1 MRIKRENLASIV
13 SSIIAGGSLT
23 AAPAVFAQDVEEPDP
38 FFEEDELIDEVVT
51 TGRLKSGAA
60 ALTDERMQV
69 PFSADYLSF
78 ETMARAGDSD
88 IAAALRRVPGLTVI
102 DGKFVYVRGLGERY
116 SSVTV
121 NGASVPS
128 PDLTRSVIPLD
139 LFPTSIVESVK
150 IQKSPSPDQPAN
162 FGGGAIDIRTTSIPD
177 ELIADLSV
185 SLGYNDI
192 SDDDGLDYR
201 SSGSPLP
208 SAIADAIPVYRGDIS
223 IGNIFNTL
231 NFGGNGDIAE
241 AQTIHQGLIDSLDTN
256 VDIRSKSLSPDVGY
270 KLALGNSW
278 YFGEGEEWQLGVL
291 VNGTYDEQ
299 VRNQSQRREGIGA
312 PDLNFVDIERTVY
325 EERTVAAANIGLS
338 WLTDHSVEASYYNL
352 QNDEDQISISRGFD
366 QNNSFEDGDQKTQF
380 DTRLEE
386 RELELVQLSGEHTFF
401 DTPWVGKALERV
413 SAQDLEFEWFWSDSE
428 ATTDIPNQTSFQGS
442 ADIDTGTG
450 AVSNEQ
456 LLATTSMGKFS
467 FLELD
472 DNQTSW
478 GGTFTLPIDI
488 GNAFVEFS
496 TGWWGSKKSRSYFG
510 YNVNLNSV
518 GVLSGLLTGGAGN
531 GSDSLTPVGDVLTA
545 GNVTVANGFDLSL
558 GAETGNESYLAAQ
571 KVDAAFFMGDI
582 TVSDTWRFT
591 LGGRFEDYQQTVLPV
606 DLLDFTGNSIVALND
621 ALADPDQRLAIRED
635 DTYLSLGV
643 TYMGSGLFGADDY
656 QFRFGFGETVV
667 RPDLREI
674 SDVKYTDPELNIRV
688 GGNPL
693 LETSP
698 IDNFELRGEFYYA
711 DGDNFTVSFFYK
723 DIDSPIER
731 IRTAGSDDNIE
742 LTFVNAESGETFG
755 VEVEGL
761 FTLPRGFFVAGN
773 LTLSDSELTI
783 DTGAITG
790 GPTNQKRRLTG
801 HSEWVVNTTFGYDSD
816 SGRHSAFL
824 NYNAYG
830 ERIFYGGVAGNEDAF
845 EQPFHSLGIVYKYF
859 PTDRLEFDF
868 KVDNIL
874 DEDLEFTQ
882 VNNDGTEAVLI
893 QQDIGLTL
901 GVSAKFAF

>member
-1 MRIKRENLASIV
+1 MRSNKNYLASMI
-13 SSIIAGGSLT
+13 SLILAGASLSAAT
-23 AAPAVFAQDVEEPDP
+23 AALAQDQDETDP
-38 FFEEDELIDEVVT
+38 LYEDDGLIDEVIT

-60 ALTDERMQV
+60 ALTDERMEV

-78 ETMARAGDSD
+78 ETMTRAGDSD

-150 IQKSPSPDQPAN
+150 IQKSPSPDQPAS
-162 FGGGAIDIRTTSIPD
+162 FGGGSIDIRTTSIPD
-177 ELIADLSV
+177 ELIADISV

-192 SDDDGLDYR
+192 SDDKGLDYG
-201 SSGSPLP
+201 SSGSQLP
-208 SAIADAIPVYRGDIS
+208 SAIQAAIPEFRGDIS

-231 NFGGNGDIAE
+231 NFSGGATLE
-241 AQTIHQGLIDSLDTN
+241 QAQSIHQGLIDSLDTMVN
-256 VDIRSKSLSPDVGY
+256 IRNKSLSPDVGA
-270 KLALGNSW
+270 KVALGNSW
-278 YFGEGEEWQLGVL
+278 YFGSGDEWQLGVL

-325 EERTVAAANIGLS
+325 EERAVAAANVGLR
-338 WLTDHSVEASYYNL
+338 WLSDHSVEASYYNL
-352 QNDEDQISISRGFD
+352 QNDENQVSISRGFD
-366 QNNSFEDGDQKTQF
+366 QNNSLEDGDQKTQF

-386 RELELVQLSGEHTFF
+386 RELELVQISGEHMFL
-401 DTPWVGKALERV
+401 DTPYVGEFLERV
-413 SAQDLEFEWFWSDSE
+413 KMQDLVFEWFWSDSE
-428 ATTDIPNQTSFQGS
+428 ATTGIPNQTSFQGS
-442 ADIDTGTG
+442 ADIETGTG

-478 GGTFTLPIDI
+478 GGSVTLPWNS
-488 GNAFVEFS
+488 GSTFWEFS
-496 TGWWGSKKSRSYFG
+496 AGWWGSKKSRSYYG

-518 GVLSGLLTGGAGN
+518 GVQSEFLTGGVGEVLLPGN
-531 GSDSLTPVGDVLTA
+531 LVVD
-545 GNVTVANGFDLSL
+545 NGFNLSL

-571 KVDAAFFMGDI
+571 KVDAGFGMVDVTFNDKWRV
-582 TVSDTWRFT
+582 TV
-591 LGGRFEDYQQTVLPV
+591 GGRFEDYQQAVLPV
-606 DLLDFTGNSIVALND
+606 DLLDFSGNSIIALNEQ
-621 ALADPDQRLAIRED
+621 LQDPDQRLAVRED
-635 DTYLSLGV
+635 DTYASLGL
-643 TYMGSGLFGADDY
+643 TYMGSGLFGSDDY

-667 RPDLREI
+667 RPDIREI

-698 IDNFELRGEFYYA
+698 IDNYELRGEFYYA
-711 DGDNFTVSFFYK
+711 NGDNFTVSAFYK
-723 DIDSPIER
+723 EIDSPIER

-742 LTFVNAESGETFG
+742 LTFVNAESGEVYGLEF
-755 VEVEGL
+755 EGL

-773 LTLSDSELTI
+773 LTVSDSELTI

-801 HSEWVVNTTFGYDSD
+801 HSEWVVNTTLGYDSD

-824 NYNAYG
+824 NYNAFG
-830 ERIFYGGVAGNEDAF
+830 ERIFYGGVAGNDDSF
-845 EQPFHSLGIVYKYF
+845 EQPFHSLGVVYKFF
-859 PTDRLEFDF
+859 PTDRFELNF
-868 KVDNIL
+868 KLDNIL

-893 QQDIGLTL
+893 QQDIGLTFSA
-901 GVSAKFAF
+901 SAKLSF